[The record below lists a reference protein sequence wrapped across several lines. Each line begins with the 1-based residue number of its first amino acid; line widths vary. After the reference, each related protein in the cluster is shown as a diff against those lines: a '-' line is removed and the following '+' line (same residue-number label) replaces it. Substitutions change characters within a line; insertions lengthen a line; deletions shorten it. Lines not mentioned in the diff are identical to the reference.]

1 MKKIIK
7 KSSIRKVK
15 FGKNVKI
22 VSPVNLYDCVIGDNV
37 FIGPFVEIQK
47 MLKLEMIV
55 EYNLIHLYAKTLL
68 SEIMYL

>member
-7 KSSIRKVK
+7 KSCIRKVK

-22 VSPVNLYDCVIGDNV
+22 VSPVNLYDCIIGDNV

-47 MLKLEMIV
+47 KCP
-55 EYNLIHLYAKTLL
+55 NWK
-68 SEIMYL
+68 

>member
-7 KSSIRKVK
+7 KNSIRKVK

-47 MLKLEMIV
+47 NVKIGNDCRIQSHSFICENTTI
-55 EYNLIHLYAKTLL
+55 K
-68 SEIMYL
+68 

>member
-47 MLKLEMIV
+47 NVKLEMIV
-55 EYNLIHLYAKTLL
+55 EYNRIHLYVKTLIL
-68 SEIMYL
+68 EIMFL